1 MASLIVSGRRALR
14 IGVASLA
21 ALAIPG
27 RGVYPAPEA
36 CAFFLVEA
44 MDSIVNAVYDI
55 MQAAEDCTVPSLSE
69 KSCSSDLTD
78 MMSYWFQMSADLCA
92 ATLTCGSLDNEC
104 GASVSQSLVE
114 LSDCAK
120 NLVAASSDCIKDPF
134 ICTYDV
140 VTAVDEM
147 NGFIGNVVSALGDC
161 NVGAKTPRVG
171 ALYWQFSRQFNR
183 RLSDTASAEAP
194 ETQIDQR
201 SVAPEA
207 TREDPARDVRS
218 ALARGA
224 QRIHQLGDTRRSAT
238 VADLQRAW
246 GNVQRVVAEWKAKR
260 AARGQAPLPSPGL
273 LV

>member
-1 MASLIVSGRRALR
+1 M
-14 IGVASLA
+14 
-21 ALAIPG
+21 
-27 RGVYPAPEA
+27 YPAPEA
-36 CAFFLVEA
+36 CAFFIVEA
-44 MDSIVNAVYDI
+44 VDSIVNAVYDI

-134 ICTYDV
+134 TCTYDV
-140 VTAVDEM
+140 VTSVDEM
-147 NGFIGNVVSALGDC
+147 NGFIGNVVGALGDC

-171 ALYWQFSRQFNR
+171 DLYWRFSRQFNR
-183 RLSDTASAEAP
+183 RLSEDATSAEAASP
-194 ETQIDQR
+194 DAG

-207 TREDPARDVRS
+207 HGLWPQKRRAT
-218 ALARGA
+218 ALALSAVRRGLRRWRTSRGPMA
-224 QRIHQLGDTRRSAT
+224 TCSRRS
-238 VADLQRAW
+238 
-246 GNVQRVVAEWKAKR
+246 
-260 AARGQAPLPSPGL
+260 PL
-273 LV
+273 